1 MTRTLT
7 TLITVCLG
15 AFLLTGAG
23 CEDKEAQE
31 ALKTCKNDL
40 GNEQKLTAS
49 HTATINELKSQLAQ
63 AQAKAAEMSKEMEAA
78 KAGKHGKVME
88 EKDKAGETKQAA
100 PAKAEKN
107 EKAEKKEKKEAK
119 K

>member
-7 TLITVCLG
+7 TLMTVCLG
-15 AFLLTGAG
+15 AFLLAGAG
-23 CEDKEAQE
+23 CEDKAAQA

-40 GNEQKLTAS
+40 GNEQKLAAS
-49 HTATINELKSQLAQ
+49 QTTTINDLKSQLAQ

-78 KAGKHGKVME
+78 KAGKHGKATD
-88 EKDKAGETKQAA
+88 EKDKAGETKQAK
-100 PAKAEKN
+100 PAKAEEK